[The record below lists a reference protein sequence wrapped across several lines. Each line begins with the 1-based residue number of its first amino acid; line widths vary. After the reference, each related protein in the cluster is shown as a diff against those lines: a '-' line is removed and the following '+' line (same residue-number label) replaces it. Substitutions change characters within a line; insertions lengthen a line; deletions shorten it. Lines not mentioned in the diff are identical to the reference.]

1 VADRAFG
8 PRIVVLGR
16 QGSGKG
22 TQATR
27 LASKYAVPHVSTGE
41 AFRAAVKEGTE
52 LGRTVQGYM
61 DRGDLVPDEV
71 VEAVIKAHLFG
82 PRAPAG
88 FVLDGFPRN
97 VAQAEALEL
106 MAGPRG
112 LDVVLNLEASKDEV
126 LRRIAGRRVCSACG
140 ANYNVVDHPPR
151 SAGVCDACGSALHQ
165 RDDDTEEAVSR
176 RLELYEAV
184 TAPLIDWYRQRGLL
198 ANVDAMGSPE
208 EVGSRALDAVEAAR
222 DRR

>member
-1 VADRAFG
+1 MADPTFG

-22 TQATR
+22 TQAAR
-27 LASKYAVPHVSTGE
+27 LASKYGVPHVSTGE

-52 LGRTVQGYM
+52 LGRTVQGFM

-82 PRAPAG
+82 PRAPEG

-112 LDVVLNLEASKDEV
+112 LDVVLNLDASKEEV
-126 LRRIAGRRVCSACG
+126 LRRIAGRRVCSNCG
-140 ANYNVVDHPPR
+140 ANYNIVDHPPR
-151 SAGVCDACGSALHQ
+151 KAGYCDACGSAIYQ

-198 ANVDAMGSPE
+198 ANVDAMGPPE
-208 EVGSRALDAVEAAR
+208 DVASRALDAVEAAR
-222 DRR
+222 AGR